1 MSHSVEEALLE
12 LEVEELESTLVEVD
26 SLREKRVLDTMRQW
40 SIRT

>member
-12 LEVEELESTLVEVD
+12 LKVEEPKSTLVEVD

>member
-1 MSHSVEEALLE
+1 MSHSVEEAPLE
-12 LEVEELESTLVEVD
+12 LEVEEPKSTLVEVD